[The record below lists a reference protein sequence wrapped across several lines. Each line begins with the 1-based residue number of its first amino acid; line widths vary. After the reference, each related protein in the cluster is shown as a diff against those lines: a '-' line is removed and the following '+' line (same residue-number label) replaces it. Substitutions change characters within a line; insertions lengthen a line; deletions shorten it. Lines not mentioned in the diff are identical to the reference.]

1 MDVPT
6 VALIVV
12 IGLAG
17 VLVWASLYN
26 TVVGRRNAVDN
37 AFSSIDVML
46 KRRTDLIPNLVAS
59 VKQYMRHEAGLL
71 ERITSLRN
79 TAISPMSSSE
89 QRFQAEGLL
98 FGALGHLRIAMDAY
112 PDLRANDH
120 IQQLQAV
127 LYETEEQIS
136 AARRAFNATVLE
148 YNNACDML
156 PYSVIANMNNFQRRA
171 FFEIPEADRQNVD
184 VGKLFA

>member
-1 MDVPT
+1 MDTPT
-6 VALIVV
+6 V
-12 IGLAG
+12 
-17 VLVWASLYN
+17 VLVVLFGLVGLLAWGSLYN

-37 AFSSIDVML
+37 AFSSIDIML

-59 VKQYMRHEAGLL
+59 VKQYMRHEASLL

-79 TAISPMSSSE
+79 TAISPTSSSE

-98 FGALGHLRIAMDAY
+98 FGALGHLRVAMDAY
-112 PDLRANDH
+112 PNLRANDH
-120 IQQLQAV
+120 IQRLQAV

-156 PYSVIANMNNFQRRA
+156 PYSVIANMNNFQKRA